1 MDLYKE
7 ILVKVLEEHTA
18 QVEFPSLKIDAEKIV
33 EQVCYQALLR
43 IKEIIADDSLD
54 DAECFCKIEEIVE
67 TLEDIGSRCGCR
79 HDFG

>member
-18 QVEFPSLKIDAEKIV
+18 QVEFPTLKIDAEKIV

-54 DAECFCKIEEIVE
+54 DAKCFCKIEEIVE
-67 TLEDIGSRCGCR
+67 TLEDIGSRGGFR

>member
-18 QVEFPSLKIDAEKIV
+18 QVEFPTLKIDAEK
-33 EQVCYQALLR
+33 
-43 IKEIIADDSLD
+43 
-54 DAECFCKIEEIVE
+54 IVE
-67 TLEDIGSRCGCR
+67 TLEDIGSRDGCR